1 MLVRQEERTRDGEY
15 RLAPVRED
23 DLVAGRTWSVMVT
36 WDLAQVL
43 FAREEAQLAIAQMR
57 LARARRDAAD
67 RAAQLWIERRG
78 AQALWV
84 ASRTEEACLAL
95 LRATAALVAITGGLF
110 RDVLHREEAT
120 CAKGGR

>member
-1 MLVRQEERTRDGEY
+1 
-15 RLAPVRED
+15 
-23 DLVAGRTWSVMVT
+23 
-36 WDLAQVL
+36 VL